1 MGKKAEKAGQ
11 AADVILLMAWRYYR
25 LYGLASRSL
34 FFRSNPL
41 DENNIDLGEL
51 DVGEG
56 FARPKIF
63 VPTPS
68 ERRRQIAVI
77 AIPVRLSPPGYIN
90 QPCSVGNWFMGS
102 LLDLILFGNETA
114 ALTMAIQAFLFKYP
128 QLGLLDRCLALDND
142 LEGFGLPMEALF
154 LINMIVGDSI
164 VIWRAWVLCQN
175 SRFQKLVYLPIVML
189 LTSFVFTIVAL
200 DCLFLNGFGN
210 DSSIPAGSKM
220 CRWSEAIAWGLSL
233 ATNILSTGSIAI
245 IAWQH
250 RQFMKEH
257 LRGGESRTLTRS
269 ERVLFILV
277 ESGFIYCLFWSN
289 TQRDF
294 ITFLKVF
301 LDAVGDQI
309 SGLYPTCIIIL
320 VNMQQSMSEFDPN
333 LEISTLS
340 LAPDSTLHGDLTTV
354 RETEHRDGGSVNVMS
369 KWKVEM
375 NLTPLRALN
384 T

>member
-1 MGKKAEKAGQ
+1 MNVSQ
-11 AADVILLMAWRYYR
+11 
-25 LYGLASRSL
+25 
-34 FFRSNPL
+34 
-41 DENNIDLGEL
+41 
-51 DVGEG
+51 
-56 FARPKIF
+56 
-63 VPTPS
+63 
-68 ERRRQIAVI
+68 
-77 AIPVRLSPPGYIN
+77 
-90 QPCSVGNWFMGS
+90 
-102 LLDLILFGNETA
+102 
-114 ALTMAIQAFLFKYP
+114 LTMAIQAFLFKYP

-277 ESGFIYCLFWSN
+277 ESGFIYCLFWVMYPAIQLVILH
-289 TQRDF
+289 TDF
-294 ITFLKVF
+294 PPSPPLFS
-301 LDAVGDQI
+301 I
-309 SGLYPTCIIIL
+309 SSPNYTYSSRGLYPTCIIIL

-354 RETEHRDGGSVNVMS
+354 SVGVSQTEC
-369 KWKVEM
+369 EEAP
-375 NLTPLRALN
+375 PLSLD
-384 T
+384 TES